1 MAPIRRCNT
10 PPSAGTESTRRGSS
24 DSSGRPRGTP
34 PGGGGGGGVAAVV
47 SGGTKKSPIKNNG
60 AEIFTFNK
68 DSNVS
73 GVREPIQ

>member
-34 PGGGGGGGVAAVV
+34 PGGGGGGVAAVV